1 MRAPGAG
8 LRWLGTLLAWAGLV
22 ATASAQPSQVAQ
34 PAPPPQR
41 IVSLVPSLTET
52 VCALGACARLVGTD
66 RWSNWPASVQALPK
80 LGGLEDAQ
88 LERIVALRPDL
99 VLAAP
104 SARIVER
111 LRGLGVEVRVFASES
126 HADVRRSIE
135 ALAGLLGD
143 APAGARVWQTVQDDL
158 ARAREQVPTAWRGR
172 RVYFEIASTPF
183 AAAPASFIGETIAQL
198 GLANIVPA
206 ALGPFPQL
214 SPEFVVRAQ
223 PDVIMAP
230 QREIEAMSARPGW
243 AALSALGRGH
253 TCGFA
258 AERYEMLVRPGPRL
272 GEAALALTDCLVALE
287 AAR

>member
-1 MRAPGAG
+1 LGA
-8 LRWLGTLLAWAGLV
+8 WLAWACLA
-22 ATASAQPSQVAQ
+22 ATATISAAQPSP
-34 PAPPPQR
+34 PAAPPQR

-66 RWSNWPASVQALPK
+66 RWSNWPAAVQALPK

-104 SARIVER
+104 SARLVER
-111 LRGLGVEVRVFASES
+111 LRALGLNVQVYASDS
-126 HADVRRSIE
+126 HGDVRHSVE
-135 ALAGLLGD
+135 SLAALLGD
-143 APAGARVWQTVQDDL
+143 APAGARVWQAVQRDL
-158 ARAREQVPTAWRGR
+158 ARAREQVPAAWRGR

-183 AAAPASFIGETIAQL
+183 AAGPTSFIGETIVQL

-214 SPEFVVRAQ
+214 SPEFIVRAQ
-223 PDVIMAP
+223 PDVVMAP
-230 QREIEAMSARPGW
+230 QREIAAMAARPGW
-243 AALSALGRGH
+243 VALAALGRGH
-253 TCGFA
+253 VCGFDV
-258 AERYEMLVRPGPRL
+258 ERYEMLVRPGPRL
-272 GEAALALTDCLVALE
+272 GEAALALAGCLVALE